1 MAESNKT
8 TKQKGGVFHYLGKL
22 IAALF
27 ISLLLSIVLEW
38 VGISF
43 FWQEEGYRHS
53 QKMMLTELGWLS
65 ADLTQGL
72 FHQSPKALA
81 ESVMLTMHEW
91 LLVKSGIESWL
102 ANPQAHGSMGIWAYH
117 YGRAYIESAVYVSIT
132 FVIRLIV
139 IACTSALFVLA
150 AFAGFT
156 EGLAMRDLRKF
167 GAGRESSFVYHH
179 ARRLVGPIMLTAWV
193 VYLSLPFSIHP
204 NFILVPSALL
214 FGLSICIAAASF
226 KKYL

>member
-1 MAESNKT
+1 MAENKP
-8 TKQKGGVFHYLGKL
+8 QKSTGIFSTLGKL
-22 IAALF
+22 IAALL
-27 ISLLLSIVLEW
+27 ISWLFSIVLEW
-38 VGISF
+38 LGISF
-43 FWQEEGYRHS
+43 IWTDEGYRHS
-53 QKMMLTELGWLS
+53 QQMMLQELGWLS
-65 ADLTQGL
+65 EDLTQGL

-81 ESVMLTMHEW
+81 ETVMTTMHDW
-91 LLVKSGIESWL
+91 LFVKSGLEAWL
-102 ANPQAHGSMGIWAYH
+102 MNPQAHGSISLWVYH

-139 IACTSALFVLA
+139 IICTSALFLLA

-167 GAGRESSFVYHH
+167 GAGRESSFIYHH
-179 ARRLVGPIMLTAWV
+179 ARRLIGPIMLTAWV
-193 VYLSLPFSIHP
+193 IYLSLPIFIHP
-204 NFILVPSALL
+204 NFILVPSAFL